1 LAVGAVAERVG
12 APLAT
17 AVACVVALGGIGLIA
32 RHYRLLRA

>member
-1 LAVGAVAERVG
+1 VIAERVG

-17 AVACVVALGGIGLIA
+17 VGACIVALAGIGLIA